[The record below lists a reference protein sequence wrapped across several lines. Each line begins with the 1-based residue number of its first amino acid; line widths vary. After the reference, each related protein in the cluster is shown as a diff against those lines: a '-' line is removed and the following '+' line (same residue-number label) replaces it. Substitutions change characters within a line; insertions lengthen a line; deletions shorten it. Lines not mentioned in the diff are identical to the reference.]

1 MFVGFAGGPN
11 QGEKILKDIF
21 ISVYLCVLVKSAAQI
36 CQLLMKG
43 IPLAIFIISF
53 ELLKGLCPLF
63 SMDRVGADAQEKSA
77 VLEKVRKYL
86 RFRYSP
92 MSYFRNCQQ
101 QIVKLVFR

>member
-36 CQLLMKG
+36 CQPLMKG

-53 ELLKGLCPLF
+53 ELLKGLYSLF

-77 VLEKVRKYL
+77 VLEKVRKCL

-101 QIVKLVFR
+101 QIVKLVFH